1 MVVNPLRALIQTK
14 NGQLRFAAL
23 IQIQNGRDRTPL
35 SAEGG
40 GVVQRHGASGNP
52 FKDLAAKSGAHSG
65 AAIFDAWRRAC
76 HAALPA
82 ALD

>member
-1 MVVNPLRALIQTK
+1 MVTNPLRCVDSNQK
-14 NGQLRFAAL
+14 GRLRFAAL